1 MVRARDADVEAG
13 ESRIELQEW
22 LSAVGGLA
30 ALLVGAM
37 LILGFVYLLMARH

>member
-1 MVRARDADVEAG
+1 VVRARDADTEAG

-22 LSAVGGLA
+22 LSAVGGLT

-37 LILGFVYLLMARH
+37 LILGLVYWLMASH